1 MPDLLLLFQY
11 IVWECQEKGWFKD
24 VSSFSDQNNLPYPI
38 QVEVNYALRGL
49 ALAIKSISG
58 VKCTMQVGPNNYFT
72 LVNFFF
78 AKAGFMLSL
87 IIYKLDI

>member
-24 VSSFSDQNNLPYPI
+24 VSLFPDQNNLPYPI

-58 VKCTMQVGPNNYFT
+58 VKCTMQGLTIT
-72 LVNFFF
+72 LPWWVFF

-87 IIYKLDI
+87 LIYKLDI

>member
-1 MPDLLLLFQY
+1 MFLLFQC
-11 IVWECQEKGWFKD
+11 IVWEYQEKGWFKD
-24 VSSFSDQNNLPYPI
+24 FSLFPDQNNFSYPI

-72 LVNFFF
+72 LLSFL
-78 AKAGFMLSL
+78 AYAGFILSL
-87 IIYKLDI
+87 LIYKLGI